1 MMTEGLHIVTGA
13 FGYSGKY
20 LAKRLLSAG
29 LRVRTI
35 TNSPQRANPFGG
47 KVEVH
52 PYNFDNPPALIESL
66 RSAEVLYNTYWVRFN
81 HTAFQ
86 HETAVHNAEVMF
98 EAARQA
104 GVKRIVH
111 ISITN
116 PDETSPFEYFSG
128 KARME
133 KALIATGIPYS
144 ILRPAVLFGNE
155 DILINNIAWTL
166 RRLPFFGLFGDGS
179 YRLQP
184 IFVDD
189 LAALMQAEANR
200 TGDIILNAI
209 GPETFTYRQL
219 VKTIGEI
226 IGHKRPILPL
236 PPALAYT
243 AGKGLGLLKGD
254 VMITWPEVKGL
265 MADLLYVDSP
275 ALAPTRFTEWASQ
288 FRDELGTHYSS
299 ELKRRLNRTTSF
311 EDL

>member
-1 MMTEGLHIVTGA
+1 
-13 FGYSGKY
+13 
-20 LAKRLLSAG
+20 
-29 LRVRTI
+29 
-35 TNSPQRANPFGG
+35 
-47 KVEVH
+47 
-52 PYNFDNPPALIESL
+52 
-66 RSAEVLYNTYWVRFN
+66 
-81 HTAFQ
+81 
-86 HETAVHNAEVMF
+86 MF

-116 PDETSPFEYFSG
+116 PDENSPLEYFSG

-144 ILRPAVLFGNE
+144 ILRPAVLFGKE

-189 LAALMQAEANR
+189 LAGLMQAEANR
-200 TGDIILNAI
+200 TGNIILDAI
-209 GPETFTYRQL
+209 GPETFTFRQL
-219 VKTIGEI
+219 VETIGEI
-226 IGHKRPILPL
+226 IGHKRPILAL
-236 PPALAYT
+236 PPALAYA

-254 VMITWPEVKGL
+254 VMITWQEVKGL

-288 FRDELGTHYSS
+288 YRDELGTHYSS
-299 ELKRRLNRTTSF
+299 ELKRRLNRTASF